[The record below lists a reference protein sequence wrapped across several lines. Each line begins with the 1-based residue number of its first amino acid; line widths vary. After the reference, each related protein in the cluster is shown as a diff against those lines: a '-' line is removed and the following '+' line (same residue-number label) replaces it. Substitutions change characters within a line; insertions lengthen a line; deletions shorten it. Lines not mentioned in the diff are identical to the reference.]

1 MKPWQDPGADECVL
15 QALRQRM
22 GHYQTVLCLSGR
34 LALSA
39 RTVTDSIGHL
49 QRQGYEIEEHPCL
62 GYRLITVPDRLLPLE
77 VRHALKTDL
86 MGRRICSYR
95 SVRSTNQVAMEMARD
110 GVPEGTLVL
119 AEEQLAGRG
128 RLGRAW
134 HSAPGLGLWMSLV
147 LRPDVPLERVFQMAI
162 CGALAVAETILERFP
177 LSVRVKWP
185 NDVLVRGRKLAGV
198 LVETQLNGSDMHGIV
213 LGIGLNV
220 NHRTADFPRFLRH
233 RATSLRVE
241 LGRAVPRA
249 ELLGDLL
256 ARFEPLYL
264 QFQERGVEPFLDRWR
279 QLSAVLGRRVTI
291 QIGPRSVRGT
301 AVDIDPQGALILKE
315 ENGSRQRFLAGD
327 VTLSDMALTGGSSS
341 EQPLVNDA
349 FLEEERTCG

>member
-1 MKPWQDPGADECVL
+1 MKSWQDPGVDECVL
-15 QALRQRM
+15 EALRGQM
-22 GHYQTVLCLSGR
+22 GHYQTVVCLSER
-34 LALSA
+34 LVLSPGA
-39 RTVTDSIGHL
+39 VTESIGHL

-95 SVRSTNQVAMEMARD
+95 SIRSTNQVAMEMARN
-110 GVPEGTLVL
+110 GASEGTLVL
-119 AEEQLAGRG
+119 AEEQLAGKG

-134 HSAPGLGLWMSLV
+134 YSPPGLGLWMSLV
-147 LRPDVPLERVFQMAI
+147 LHPNVPLERVFQVAI

-185 NDVLVRGRKLAGV
+185 NDVLVRGHKLAGV
-198 LVETQLNGSDMHGIV
+198 LVETQLNGSDMHGVV

-233 RATSLRVE
+233 RATSLRIE
-241 LGRAVPRA
+241 LGRTVPRV

-256 ARFEPLYL
+256 ARFEPLYV
-264 QFQERGVEPFLDRWR
+264 QFQERGLEPFLDRWR
-279 QLSAVLGRRVTI
+279 QLSAVLGRRVTL
-291 QIGPRSVRGT
+291 QIGPRNIRGT
-301 AVDIDPQGALILKE
+301 AVDIDSQGALILRE
-315 ENGSRQRFLAGD
+315 ENGDRQRFLAGD
-327 VTLSDMALTGGSSS
+327 VTLTDMALTDDPSS
-341 EQPLVNDA
+341 ESPSVNDG
-349 FLEEERTCG
+349 FLKEERTCG